1 MICMRVIICF
11 QLIKFLIDRM
21 SSKDNPELY
30 LINSLQILNH
40 LFFLILVADSDI

>member
-11 QLIKFLIDRM
+11 QLIKILIDMM
-21 SSKDNPELY
+21 SPKDNPELY

-40 LFFLILVADSDI
+40 LLLLILVADLDI